1 MNFKLKQRNLNE
13 IFRDLNLQDK
23 GKVQQYL
30 DNTVVKKLQ
39 PYVSYKTGEQ
49 ENSIKRETKAGE
61 GKVIISAINPKN
73 RAYSYSAYQAYSPRI
88 KKRVGK
94 RGTRP
99 FERMKEA
106 EKFNIE
112 REVARY
118 AKSISK

>member
-1 MNFKLKQRNLNE
+1 MNFKLQQRNLNE
-13 IFRDLNLQDK
+13 VLKDLNLEDT

-30 DNTVVKKLQ
+30 DKKVVEKLQ

-49 ENSIKRETKAGE
+49 EQSIKRETKAGT
-61 GKVIISAINPKN
+61 GKVIISGINPKN
-73 RAYSYSAYQAYSPRI
+73 RGYSYSAYQAYSPRI

-106 EKFNIE
+106 EKHNIE
-112 REVARY
+112 REVANY

>member
-1 MNFKLKQRNLNE
+1 MSLTFKPREIGQVLK
-13 IFRDLNLQDK
+13 DLNLESN
-23 GKVQQYL
+23 GRVQLYL
-30 DNTVVKKLQ
+30 DKRVAERLK
-39 PYVSYKTGEQ
+39 PYVSFKTGTQ
-49 ENSIKRETKAGE
+49 EAQTQNLKPGTVTINVPYAG
-61 GKVIISAINPKN
+61 
-73 RAYSYSAYQAYSPRI
+73 YQAYSPRI

-94 RGTRP
+94 RGTYP